1 MRLLGEITWTEAQS
15 ARERGALVLVPVG
28 STEAHGPHLPLATDV
43 IISKELCRRVSR
55 ALEDRGEEAL
65 VAPALAYAVTE
76 YAGEFA
82 GTVTLSRE
90 TAVALVRDVIAGLH
104 TQGFTRVVLVNSHLE
119 PAHLE
124 TLREAVAAAEGA
136 TGTGTGA
143 GAGAGKKAC
152 FPDACSKRW
161 ARTLTEEFKKGA
173 CHAGRYESSLVLAAR
188 PELVRES
195 VRASLEPRPI
205 DLAKAMKSG
214 VKTFKQAGA
223 GEAYFGDPAIASVEH
238 GEEIYRLLVDMV
250 LTEIGETFPPTSS
263 SAPAR

>member
-1 MRLLGEITWTEAQS
+1 MMKLLAEMTWPEALA

-43 IISKELCRRVSR
+43 IISKELCRRAAR
-55 ALEDRGEEAL
+55 ALEDRDQEAL
-65 VAPALAYAVTE
+65 VAPALSYAVTE

-82 GTVTLSRE
+82 GTVTVPRE
-90 TAVALVRDVIAGLH
+90 TAIAMLRDVAVGLH
-104 TQGFTRVVLVNSHLE
+104 RQGFPRVVLVNSHLE

-124 TLREAVAAAEGA
+124 TVREAAAAAQEI
-136 TGTGTGA
+136 TGKRVA
-143 GAGAGKKAC
+143 

-195 VRASLEPRPI
+195 LRGSLEPRPI
-205 DLAKAMKSG
+205 DLAKAMKGG
-214 VKTFKQAGA
+214 VKTFQEAGA
-223 GEAYFGDPAIASVEH
+223 SEAYFGDPAAATVEH
-238 GEEIYRLLVDMV
+238 GEEIYRLLVEMV
-250 LTEIGETFPPTSS
+250 LTEIAEVFPDAPIISS
-263 SAPAR
+263 SGR